1 MIELCC
7 GYGGASQG
15 IMAAGHTITASYDIW
30 PTAVETHRLWHP
42 NVPCEV
48 RDVAT
53 IEPDELAGHDVWAS
67 LPCQGWSSANRSAK
81 RGKSHPSYYSLAHFA
96 YQVQHARVAI
106 LENVPGLLHEKDGQ
120 AELKELEKACERFN
134 LSLSINL
141 LPSAWYGVPQLRR
154 RAIIVIGAPLTLFS
168 QAQLPSEALQD
179 APRATFGG
187 GRDSGAYR
195 SGLQPAP
202 TASEGKGRHV
212 APDGS
217 WSSQQKQQL
226 ALTVTSSEGNTR
238 HQRFAGSGTS
248 AIRSPAECALL
259 QGVPIHYIEHLPAKH
274 QYTLIGNAVPPRFAE
289 GVCRAVFGG
298 KEVNG
303 TMKQCTPESC
313 GKGRYSDN
321 A

>member
-1 MIELCC
+1 VIELCC

-15 IMAAGHTITASYDIW
+15 IMAAGHTITASYDVW
-30 PTAVETHRLWHP
+30 PIAVQAHRLWHP

-96 YQVQHARVAI
+96 YQVQHARIAI

-120 AELKELEKACERFN
+120 AELKELEQACDRLN

-168 QAQLPSEALQD
+168 QAQLPAEPLQD
-179 APRATFGG
+179 APRATYGG
-187 GRDSGAYR
+187 GRDSSAYR

-202 TASEGKGRHV
+202 TASEGKGRRV

-217 WSSQQKQQL
+217 WSSQQRQRL

-238 HQRFAGSGTS
+238 GLNRIVAGYGNRPDSGSGTS

-259 QGVPIHYIEHLPAKH
+259 QGVPIDHIAHLPAKH
-274 QYTLIGNAVPPRFAE
+274 QYTLIGNAVPPKFAE
-289 GVCRAVFGG
+289 GVCRAVFGDL
-298 KEVNG
+298 
-303 TMKQCTPESC
+303 C
-313 GKGRYSDN
+313 
-321 A
+321 